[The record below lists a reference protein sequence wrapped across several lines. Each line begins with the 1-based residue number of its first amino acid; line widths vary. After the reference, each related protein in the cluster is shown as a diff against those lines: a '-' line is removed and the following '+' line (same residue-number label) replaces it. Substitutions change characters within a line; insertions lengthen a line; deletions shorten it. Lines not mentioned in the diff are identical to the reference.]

1 MGCLFI
7 RKPAEFQLDRERDTK
22 IGPGQALD
30 SAIRISRDGVR
41 PSILRF
47 GRVYSSLPGKRDPL
61 HIRSYQFQGG
71 SSTACHRGE
80 NGVKLLVAN
89 EYRPP
94 GR

>member
-7 RKPAEFQLDRERDTK
+7 RKPAEFQLDSERE
-22 IGPGQALD
+22 
-30 SAIRISRDGVR
+30 GVR

-47 GRVYSSLPGKRDPL
+47 GRVYSPLPGKRDPL

-71 SSTACHRGE
+71 SSTTCHRGE